1 MLKSVLQEINN
12 CQNTSEND
20 INPLYHKNEEENKN
34 LKKEENNNPIRNT
47 FEKLDIVSIT
57 RHYYMELSR
66 HSV

>member
-34 LKKEENNNPIRNT
+34 VKKRRGQQSN
-47 FEKLDIVSIT
+47 KKYV
-57 RHYYMELSR
+57 
-66 HSV
+66 